1 MTDNSP
7 MIYRGVRF
15 QKPLRSRPGRPNS
28 SHHRSTMQTAQDDF
42 TLRTKANSPE
52 CARLGRE
59 SPPAVESQNQTNP
72 LQTST
77 ALLRFPWMLDHGI
90 WSFIGAW
97 TLVLGVFAPF
107 LHLPMPP
114 VPTERRLAA
123 GFGRPKTSRDKLVYA
138 TEPRPTPWTA
148 GAERQRRLR
157 LGWSG
162 ATGLAPLTTGH
173 GWLYNLGPLFVVK
186 SSEKL

>member
-1 MTDNSP
+1 
-7 MIYRGVRF
+7 MIYRGVRI
-15 QKPLRSRPGRPNS
+15 QKPLKSRPGRPNS
-28 SHHRSTMQTAQDDF
+28 SHHCSTMQTAQDDF

-97 TLVLGVFAPF
+97 SLVLGVFAPL

-123 GFGRPKTSRDKLVYA
+123 GCRHPKTDRDKIAYA
-138 TEPRPTPWTA
+138 TLPQPTPWSA
-148 GAERQRRLR
+148 GAKRQRRPR

-162 ATGLAPLTTGH
+162 AAGLAQLTTDH
-173 GWLYNLGPLFVVK
+173 GWLYNLGPIFVVK
-186 SSEKL
+186 SSKK